1 MNYINRLEML
11 MDRLVELDPFDLCEE
26 NLFPNP
32 IEDEIYEAL
41 HKYESDLQKIAEDY
55 DLTNEDINKSVISVN
70 TTINKLSQ
78 SQKKERI

>member
-1 MNYINRLEML
+1 MNYINRLETL
-11 MDRLVELDPFDLCEE
+11 MDRLVELDPF
-26 NLFPNP
+26 
-32 IEDEIYEAL
+32 EDEIYEAL